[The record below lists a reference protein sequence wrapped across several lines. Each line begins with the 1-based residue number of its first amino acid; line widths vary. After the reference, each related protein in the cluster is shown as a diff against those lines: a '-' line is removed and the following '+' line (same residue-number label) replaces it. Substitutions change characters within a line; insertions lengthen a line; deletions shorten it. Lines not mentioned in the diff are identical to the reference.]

1 MVLENKLASSEGVRQ
16 PLFRSASEIT
26 GICVVIITTLYLAL
40 VYLLFFKFKLL
51 PWNKVSQG
59 LVLLIGIIILTGF
72 LVGLQGLTPSSVQAT
87 ITGRIVEIEPQV
99 SGRVTVVT
107 VEPNVTI
114 VAGDTLYGQSK

>member
-51 PWNKVSQG
+51 PWQG
-59 LVLLIGIIILTGF
+59 IAGTGCTDRHHHTDRF
-72 LVGLQGLTPSSVQAT
+72 
-87 ITGRIVEIEPQV
+87 
-99 SGRVTVVT
+99 SGWASGTDAFQRS
-107 VEPNVTI
+107 
-114 VAGDTLYGQSK
+114 GDDYG